1 MAKRCFPLVR
11 PVSRPTVAEYPSF
24 VAAFFALQREL
35 PDIRKDSKAEIPNR
49 PTTHYAN
56 LKTVSDAVLP
66 LFAKFGFIWSCQPT
80 VDDGKPVLRY
90 ELTHISH
97 TADNPQQ
104 RAGLYPIFGD
114 NKPQALGAAITY
126 ARRYALG
133 AVIGL
138 TPENEEDAEG
148 GKPGA
153 GRTVSRKAP
162 ANAAATADPD
172 QVPGVPLPGENPDRI
187 TQPQQRAIF
196 AVLRDLKVT
205 DANRFPTVNPIL
217 TAAGYGEIDSFGQLT
232 VAMGKAVYDGLKRE
246 LDARTDGAET
256 PT

>member
-1 MAKRCFPLVR
+1 M
-11 PVSRPTVAEYPSF
+11 TDYPSF
-24 VAAFFALQREL
+24 VAAFFAMQREL
-35 PDIRKDSKAEIPNR
+35 PEIRKDSKADAGNR
-49 PTTHYAN
+49 GIMHYAN

-66 LFAKFGFIWSCQPT
+66 LFEKFGFIWSCQPT

-104 RAGLYPIFGD
+104 RTGLYPIFGD

-133 AVIGL
+133 AVVGL

-148 GKPGA
+148 KPTGRVIA
-153 GRTVSRKAP
+153 GRKPAAKTAP
-162 ANAAATADPD
+162 ASDPD
-172 QVPGVPLPGENPDRI
+172 AVPGVPLPGEPANMM

-196 AVLRDLKVT
+196 ALLRKLGVSDV
-205 DANRFPTVNPIL
+205 DRGVTVNTIL
-217 TAAGYGEIDSFGQLT
+217 TKAQVMPVTSFKELT
-232 VAMGKAVYDGLKRE
+232 VETAGTVLAGLQKE
-246 LDARTDGAET
+246 LDLRSGGSEE
-256 PT
+256 PG